1 MKIRVT
7 YSESELDKKF
17 QHEAAVK
24 RLFPDTK
31 VRETAPKDGF
41 MHTVLTVPIEHK
53 PTKQAVF
60 VDDTPPCIWY
70 P

>member
-7 YSESELDKKF
+7 YSENELDKKL

-41 MHTVLTVPIEHK
+41 RHTVLTVPMSHK
-53 PTKQAVF
+53 FTK
-60 VDDTPPCIWY
+60 
-70 P
+70 

>member
-7 YSESELDKKF
+7 YTENEKDKKL

-41 MHTVLTVPIEHK
+41 MHTVLTVPITHK
-53 PTKQAVF
+53 ATK
-60 VDDTPPCIWY
+60 
-70 P
+70 

>member
-7 YSESELDKKF
+7 YSENEQDKKLL
-17 QHEAAVK
+17 HEATVK

-41 MHTVLTVPIEHK
+41 FHTVLTVPK
-53 PTKQAVF
+53 PGNAEK
-60 VDDTPPCIWY
+60 
-70 P
+70 

>member
-7 YSESELDKKF
+7 YSENEHDKKLL
-17 QHEAAVK
+17 HEAAVK

-41 MHTVLTVPIEHK
+41 LHTVLTVPRTGNTAK
-53 PTKQAVF
+53 
-60 VDDTPPCIWY
+60 
-70 P
+70 

>member
-7 YSESELDKKF
+7 YSENEHDKKMM
-17 QHEAAVK
+17 HEAAVK

-41 MHTVLTVPIEHK
+41 LHTVLTVPIHYNS
-53 PTKQAVF
+53 TK
-60 VDDTPPCIWY
+60 
-70 P
+70 

>member
-7 YSESELDKKF
+7 YSENEKDKKL

-41 MHTVLTVPIEHK
+41 RHTVLTVPMSHK
-53 PTKQAVF
+53 LTK
-60 VDDTPPCIWY
+60 
-70 P
+70 

>member
-1 MKIRVT
+1 MNIRVT

-53 PTKQAVF
+53 PTK
-60 VDDTPPCIWY
+60 
-70 P
+70 